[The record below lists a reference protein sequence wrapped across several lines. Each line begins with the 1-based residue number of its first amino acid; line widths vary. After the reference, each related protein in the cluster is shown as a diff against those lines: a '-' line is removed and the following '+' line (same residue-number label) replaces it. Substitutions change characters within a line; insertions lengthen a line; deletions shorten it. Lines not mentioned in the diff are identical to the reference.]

1 MFFSFK
7 NHLWL
12 SVSMHVYK
20 YIYICISII
29 VNTKLYAQVDNL
41 IWKSSEKHDK
51 TLGVL
56 ALFITEN
63 HKHHDPNILEVL
75 VWSFTWRHTVDGCKI
90 LHHQMDGWNPSK
102 IMGSLPP
109 TYQLVIRISRCH
121 PPYLSKIGAI
131 PLNPVVNL
139 IMFTL
144 KLPFG
149 GSNVHPFSDTPISLK
164 LLVISRSIPMR

>member
-1 MFFSFK
+1 MYFNNCK
-7 NHLWL
+7 
-12 SVSMHVYK
+12 YK
-20 YIYICISII
+20 AICASRQS
-29 VNTKLYAQVDNL
+29 NQGPSK
-41 IWKSSEKHDK
+41 WKSSEKHDK